1 MVSKV
6 KSIANSSFGI
16 IYPKKLEDII
26 KENHYIPRLLRNYEK
41 FKLYHRYWDIYKEEL
56 FKIIDIFEID
66 GATYYSICID
76 DTYSS
81 IIPEPEHIDT
91 YYEILKDY
99 YCIAE
104 TYIINDNNYYTGA
117 EIKYWFSI
125 NNIPKDDV
133 YKGFF
138 KYFSINSR
146 VYLYDSKKYKVKYN
160 PENKY
165 SPCNI
170 IKENKSRG

>member
-6 KSIANSSFGI
+6 RSITTSSFGI

-26 KENHYIPRLLRNYEK
+26 KENHYIPRVLRDYES
-41 FKLYHRYWDIYKEEL
+41 FKLYHRYWDIYNEEL
-56 FKIIDIFEID
+56 FKIIDITEID
-66 GATYYSICID
+66 GDNYYIINVNDSY
-76 DTYSS
+76 TS
-81 IIPEPEHIDT
+81 IIPEPKSIT
-91 YYEILKDY
+91 SYYEILKDY

-104 TYIINDNNYYTGA
+104 TNIINDNAYYTGA

-125 NNIPKDDV
+125 NEIPIDGI

-138 KYFSINSR
+138 RYFSVNNK
-146 VYLYDSKKYKVKYN
+146 VYLYDSKKYKVIYN
-160 PENKY
+160 PNNKY

-170 IKENKSRG
+170 IKENKPRG